1 MQSLLCLWKLFLT
14 LSNDIVTHQPSL
26 VAHSRSALYLQHFY
40 KHLVL
45 HGFKIVDCSSIP
57 SSYSITLLY
66 FTKLFALLLHPNQAC
81 IVAVLNVYYFI
92 NTSNWKVCWSSDS
105 TLTLSRSLRLIAIQ
119 LMRRTVY
126 CVTSSKPQQVLLS

>member
-1 MQSLLCLWKLFLT
+1 MCLWKLFLT
-14 LSNDIVTHQPSL
+14 SSNVIVMHQPSL

-40 KHLVL
+40 KHL
-45 HGFKIVDCSSIP
+45 HGFKIVNCSSIP

-92 NTSNWKVCWSSDS
+92 KTS
-105 TLTLSRSLRLIAIQ
+105 LESLLE
-119 LMRRTVY
+119 L
-126 CVTSSKPQQVLLS
+126 